1 MTMGSTCIREKNIA
15 LCLTPREATVEL
27 RKILLRWIVLNDAGQ
42 ELIWTADEAEAEDL
56 RQRIKRLTRPLSHQ
70 SQSNLTEPLTNRQL
84 TKLLSKPVTKP
95 LTKVKHVAQEKIY
108 PRRALWSDSQMASET
123 DCREEKDDYLVFWR
137 FFLGSVSISFDSCK
151 RQS

>member
-42 ELIWTADEAEAEDL
+42 ELIWTDDDAEAEDL
-56 RQRIKRLTRPLSHQ
+56 RQRIKRLTEPLSHQ
-70 SQSNLTEPLTNRQL
+70 SQSNLTEPLTNKPL
-84 TKLLSKPVTKP
+84 TRLLSKPVSKS

-108 PRRALWSDSQMASET
+108 PRQAYGQIPKWRAKQIA
-123 DCREEKDDYLVFWR
+123 EKKK
-137 FFLGSVSISFDSCK
+137 G
-151 RQS
+151 

>member
-84 TKLLSKPVTKP
+84 TKLLSKPVTK
-95 LTKVKHVAQEKIY
+95 VKHVAQEKIY
-108 PRRALWSDSQMASET
+108 PRQAYGQIPKWRAKQIA
-123 DCREEKDDYLVFWR
+123 EK
-137 FFLGSVSISFDSCK
+137 K
-151 RQS
+151 RMII

>member
-42 ELIWTADEAEAEDL
+42 EIVWTDDDAEAEDL
-56 RQRIKRLTRPLSHQ
+56 RQRIKRLTEPLSQQ
-70 SQSNLTEPLTNRQL
+70 SQSNLTEPLTNKPL
-84 TKLLSKPVTKP
+84 TNKPLTNKPLTRLLSKPVSKS

-108 PRRALWSDSQMASET
+108 PRQAYGQIPKWRAKQIA
-123 DCREEKDDYLVFWR
+123 EKKK
-137 FFLGSVSISFDSCK
+137 G
-151 RQS
+151 

>member
-42 ELIWTADEAEAEDL
+42 ELIWTDDDAEAEDL
-56 RQRIKRLTRPLSHQ
+56 RQRIKRLTEPLSQQ
-70 SQSNLTEPLTNRQL
+70 SQSNLTEPLTNKPL
-84 TKLLSKPVTKP
+84 TRLLSKPVSKS

-108 PRRALWSDSQMASET
+108 PRQAYGQIPKWRAR
-123 DCREEKDDYLVFWR
+123 DCREEKR
-137 FFLGSVSISFDSCK
+137 MII
-151 RQS
+151 